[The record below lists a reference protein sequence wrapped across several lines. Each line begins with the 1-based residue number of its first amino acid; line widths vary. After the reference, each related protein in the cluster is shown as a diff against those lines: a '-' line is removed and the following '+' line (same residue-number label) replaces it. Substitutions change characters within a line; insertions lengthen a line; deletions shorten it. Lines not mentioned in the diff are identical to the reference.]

1 MSSPEIISVI
11 IQPDG
16 ITAKEV
22 NPIKMPDA
30 FFEGRKKE
38 WNEAQNK
45 LRTFEIEGAKEMI
58 EMLEKVEQK
67 MGGKITHIH
76 MKTKIGETYK
86 AEILPN
92 GKIKIV

>member
-45 LRTFEIEGAKEMI
+45 LRTFEIEGAKD
-58 EMLEKVEQK
+58 
-67 MGGKITHIH
+67 
-76 MKTKIGETYK
+76 KTRRRYFGNRPGNFP
-86 AEILPN
+86 AAVSSFL
-92 GKIKIV
+92 